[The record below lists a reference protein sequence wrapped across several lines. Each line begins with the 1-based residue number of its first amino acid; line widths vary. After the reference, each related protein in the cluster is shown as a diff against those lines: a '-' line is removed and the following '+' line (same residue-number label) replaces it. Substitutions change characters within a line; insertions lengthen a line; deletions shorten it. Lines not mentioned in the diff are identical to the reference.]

1 MFLLK
6 KKTFNKDRET
16 SIAYMYNNCTFY
28 EGQDR
33 YINLVHDK
41 VDDIKLC
48 LHNKIMSV

>member
-6 KKTFNKDRET
+6 FFFNKDRET
-16 SIAYMYNNCTFY
+16 SVAYMYNKCTFY

-33 YINLVHDK
+33 YMNLVHDK

>member
-6 KKTFNKDRET
+6 FFFNKDRET
-16 SIAYMYNNCTFY
+16 SVAYMYNNCTFY
-28 EGQDR
+28 AGQDR
-33 YINLVHDK
+33 DMNLVHDK